1 MKVTIAGVELLLIN
15 EMAQVI
21 NDELELT
28 FNTDATIG
36 ELEEIFLNKD
46 NLRTI
51 KAESEDETQIY
62 LNYVVLLSLEKKKM
76 LDGTYYYKVVLG
88 KESLEDQLNIEQ
100 LNYVLSIL
108 TETFSDERALLCVD
122 FFEEWKPGTKYIVGD
137 RKRVGDILYKC
148 KQDHTSQSIYP
159 PNLIS
164 AIWDIVGNEEQG
176 TKDNPTI
183 VPDEFSSMVYVKGKY
198 YLDKDVLYLM
208 NRQGMKDGEEISL
221 THRPSQL
228 VGHYFEVVEGGE

>member
-28 FNTDATIG
+28 FNTDVSIDA
-36 ELEEIFLNKD
+36 LEKVFLDKN
-46 NLRTI
+46 NLYSI
-51 KAESEDETQIY
+51 KVEGEDETQVY
-62 LNYVVLLSLEKKKM
+62 LNYVVMTSLEKKKM
-76 LDGTYYYKVVLG
+76 LDGTYYYKVALA
-88 KESLEDQLNIEQ
+88 KEELVDQLNVTQ
-100 LNYVLSIL
+100 LNYALSVLVTSFTDGQAIN
-108 TETFSDERALLCVD
+108 CVEL
-122 FFEEWKPGTKYIVGD
+122 FEEWKPDTKYIVGD
-137 RKRVGDILYKC
+137 RKRVGNILYKC
-148 KQDHTSQSIYP
+148 KQNHTSQSIYP
-159 PNLIS
+159 PNLIP

-176 TKDNPTI
+176 TKDNPVI